1 MRFVAGLVACLL
13 LYFPSV
19 AFAGDGALASRVTA
33 LEDALSQGFFQN
45 VGISGAIE
53 AEGSY
58 RSDYAD
64 VKEGDV
70 DLTTLELG
78 IDVALNDFISGF
90 ALMKWE
96 EDGGEGVFLDEG
108 GITIGNVEESGFA
121 VTAGKLYVP
130 FGVYETGLISDPLTL
145 ELGETRE
152 GAVSVTFAADGFY
165 SAAYAFNSAVNDD
178 AEDDMID
185 AFGVMA
191 GYAFETDGMSVDLS
205 VGWISNLTS
214 SGGFSGYLEDAGI
227 NILDDYT
234 AGATVCAVMNVA
246 DFTLVGE
253 FLTALDNDYLAA
265 ENAEPAAWNLEL
277 GYGFDMSGHAASVA
291 VSYQGSDEAAF
302 LGLPE
307 TRLAAAFGFEIAE
320 GLGIAFEVAHDED
333 YDSVDGGTGESADA
347 VACQL
352 VLEF

>member
-1 MRFVAGLVACLL
+1 MQIVIGLIACVLM
-13 LYFPSV
+13 
-19 AFAGDGALASRVTA
+19 FAPTLVFASDGALANRVTA
-33 LEDALSQGFFQN
+33 LEESLSQGFFQK

-53 AEGSY
+53 AEAAYSSGY
-58 RSDYAD
+58 DD
-64 VKEGDV
+64 VKEEDV
-70 DLTTLELG
+70 DLTSFELG
-78 IDVALNDFISGF
+78 LDVALNDFVSGF

-96 EDGGEGVFLDEG
+96 EDGDEGVFLDEG
-108 GITIGNVEESGFA
+108 GITTGNVEETGFA

-130 FGVYETGLISDPLTL
+130 FGVYETALISDPLTL

-152 GAVSVTFAADGFY
+152 GAVVVDGAAGNFY
-165 SAAYAFNSAVNDD
+165 GGAYAFNSAINDD
-178 AEDDMID
+178 DEDDMID

-205 VGWISNLTS
+205 AGWISNLTS
-214 SGGFSGYLEDAGI
+214 SGGFSGYLEDAAVET
-227 NILDDYT
+227 LDDYT

-253 FLTALDNDYLAA
+253 FLTALDNDYQAS
-265 ENAEPAAWNLEL
+265 ENSEPMAWNLEL

-307 TRLAAAFGFEIAE
+307 TRLAAAFGFEITE
-320 GLGIAFEVAHDED
+320 GLGIAFEYVHDED

-347 VACQL
+347 VTCQL
-352 VLEF
+352 ALEF